1 LQIAWR
7 IWVHYWLT
15 PVDVFDESSNGD
27 DDGISNTHD
36 DDTNKHKQLLE
47 RILKVYIDL
56 SGQTDESIWVNLS
69 WLHHYLSWFPWFSA
83 AVEPYLLVLDI
94 GAV

>member
-47 RILKVYIDL
+47 RILKVTSTFQAKPTNQFGLISHGYI
-56 SGQTDESIWVNLS
+56 I
-69 WLHHYLSWFPWFSA
+69 
-83 AVEPYLLVLDI
+83 I
-94 GAV
+94 